1 MKKYNNNEKMFSF
14 STTNATATTSPVA
27 AITTKTETPAAVPPT
42 TTATEALAAA
52 NSLKMTQ
59 TGDCLV
65 TLPSQ
70 NSTIS
75 YEFEQT
81 QQQSHF
87 AVTTSGTD
95 TTINDPYAT
104 YTDNFD
110 LSLLPQDY
118 NNTTDTTTTTNTTNI
133 LQTNLIDNTIPT
145 TVFSFETTTTQQQ
158 QQQHNLSQDKANSL
172 SVPDIKIE
180 QTWSSCPSLNT
191 IKQEQIYQS
200 YFPLNTKQ
208 QQLIPPPPAYPAHI
222 YPSPQSSPA
231 QSEYNFP
238 HTQYSQTSPTSSAC
252 YDSLSSSH
260 NSLYNAVSS
269 PCPSI
274 DTTTIK
280 QEQLHILPPSPPES
294 SCDTPTPQSSYSSCS
309 SGFDFKSEPFDS
321 DVETF
326 NDLNK
331 TQQCSLHQQQQQLQQ
346 QQQASTATADHQLLR
361 EYLEDTT
368 FQKRHNLKPLA
379 LESFICGLEE
389 VRDNIEPVIS
399 LALEHARHEVDATCA
414 KLQISQDPSA
424 WSANQVHAWL
434 RSTLQQFKLPVID
447 DIENKFNENGA
458 ELLQLT
464 EDEFIKR
471 IPECGSTL
479 HAQLEIWKL
488 TCLPEYTKTTNSNQM
503 QQTHNMWTSNVLHA
517 YNNNMEEDTEDEDDF
532 LTNSNNTTN
541 NNNNNGNSNSN
552 MQQQT
557 NGQYNNHNN
566 EELINT
572 NSNNI
577 TDNTNHNN
585 EVNNITPV
593 KRAGGTRTG
602 GSHIHLWQFL
612 KELLAAPHINGTA
625 IRWIDRSKGIFKIED
640 SVRVAKLWGKRKNRP
655 AMNYDKLSRSIR
667 QYYKKGIMKKTER
680 SQRLV
685 YQFCQPYHM

>member
-1 MKKYNNNEKMFSF
+1 MENCNKEKMFSF
-14 STTNATATTSPVA
+14 STTTSTTTLATSSEAATTA
-27 AITTKTETPAAVPPT
+27 TPAAPPPSQLT
-42 TTATEALAAA
+42 KTVA
-52 NSLKMTQ
+52 NALKMPQ

-65 TLPSQ
+65 TLPPQ
-70 NSTIS
+70 IPEIS
-75 YEFEQT
+75 YEFSQT
-81 QQQSHF
+81 HQSTQF
-87 AVTTSGTD
+87 AVTTTSASG
-95 TTINDPYAT
+95 TINDPYAT

-118 NNTTDTTTTTNTTNI
+118 NHNNNNSTQTTTITTNI
-133 LQTNLIDNTIPT
+133 TQTNLIDNIPT
-145 TVFSFETTTTQQQ
+145 TVYNFDTTTTN
-158 QQQHNLSQDKANSL
+158 QQHIQQDKANSL
-172 SVPDIKIE
+172 AVPDIKIE

-208 QQLIPPPPAYPAHI
+208 NQLVPPPPAYPVQI

-231 QSEYNFP
+231 QSEYNFSQ
-238 HTQYSQTSPTSSAC
+238 TQYSSSPSSAC
-252 YDSLSSSH
+252 FESLSSSR
-260 NSLYNAVSS
+260 NSLYNIASS

-274 DTTTIK
+274 DAQTIK

-294 SCDTPTPQSSYSSCS
+294 NCDTPTPQSSYSSCS

-331 TQQCSLHQQQQQLQQ
+331 SQCS
-346 QQQASTATADHQLLR
+346 ATVAAVSSADHQLLR

-379 LESFICGLEE
+379 LESFIGGLEE

-399 LALEHARHEVDATCA
+399 LALEQAKRDADDTCA

-434 RSTLQQFKLPVID
+434 RSTLQQFELPIID
-447 DIENKFNENGA
+447 DIENKFLENGA

-464 EDEFIKR
+464 ENEFVKR
-471 IPECGSTL
+471 IPEGGSTL
-479 HAQLEIWKL
+479 HAQLELWKL
-488 TCLPEYTKTTNSNQM
+488 TCSPEYPKSTTINQM
-503 QQTHNMWTSNVLHA
+503 QQTHNMWTSNILLA
-517 YNNNMEEDTEDEDDF
+517 YNNSMEEDTEDEDDF
-532 LTNSNNTTN
+532 LTNNNTTTN
-541 NNNNNGNSNSN
+541 NSLTNAHQQINGHFN
-552 MQQQT
+552 T
-557 NGQYNNHNN
+557 N
-566 EELINT
+566 EEVINT
-572 NSNNI
+572 NSNGINNNSSN
-577 TDNTNHNN
+577 NTNNN
-585 EVNNITPV
+585 ISDNNNNNTNNTTNEINTITPV
-593 KRAGGTRTG
+593 KRAGTRNG

>member
-1 MKKYNNNEKMFSF
+1 MENYNKEKMFSF
-14 STTNATATTSPVA
+14 STTTTTLATTSVA
-27 AITTKTETPAAVPPT
+27 ATTSTPAAPPPT
-42 TTATEALAAA
+42 KTVA
-52 NSLKMTQ
+52 NSLKMPQ
-59 TGDCLV
+59 TGDSLV
-65 TLPSQ
+65 TPS
-70 NSTIS
+70 IS
-75 YEFEQT
+75 YDFAAAQT
-81 QQQSHF
+81 QTQF
-87 AVTTSGTD
+87 TVTTTTPSGTA
-95 TTINDPYAT
+95 NDPYAT

-118 NNTTDTTTTTNTTNI
+118 NNIIAATATITTNTT
-133 LQTNLIDNTIPT
+133 QTNLIDNIPT
-145 TVFSFETTTTQQQ
+145 TVYNFNL
-158 QQQHNLSQDKANSL
+158 QHLQQDKANSL
-172 SVPDIKIE
+172 AVPDIKIE

-200 YFPLNTKQ
+200 YFPLNTTQ
-208 QQLIPPPPAYPAHI
+208 NQLVPPPPAYPIQI

-231 QSEYNFP
+231 QSEYNFC
-238 HTQYSQTSPTSSAC
+238 HTQYSSSPSSAC
-252 YDSLSSSH
+252 YESLSSSR
-260 NSLYNAVSS
+260 NSLYNIASS

-274 DTTTIK
+274 DAQTIK

-331 TQQCSLHQQQQQLQQ
+331 SQCS
-346 QQQASTATADHQLLR
+346 ATSTAADHLLLR

-379 LESFICGLEE
+379 LESFIGGLEE

-399 LALEHARHEVDATCA
+399 LALEHAKREADATCA

-434 RSTLQQFKLPVID
+434 RSTLQQFELPIID

-464 EDEFIKR
+464 EDEFVKR
-471 IPECGSTL
+471 IPQCGSTL

-488 TCLPEYTKTTNSNQM
+488 TYSPEYTKHTSLNHM
-503 QQTHNMWTSNVLHA
+503 QQTHNMWTSNILHA
-517 YNNNMEEDTEDEDDF
+517 YNNGMEEDTEDEDDF
-532 LTNSNNTTN
+532 LTNTNNNTNNHSMSSTHQQSNGQFTNSEEVTNTNATAITNNNGNNNTNNSN
-541 NNNNNGNSNSN
+541 NNNNN
-552 MQQQT
+552 
-557 NGQYNNHNN
+557 NN
-566 EELINT
+566 T
-572 NSNNI
+572 
-577 TDNTNHNN
+577 NN
-585 EVNNITPV
+585 EVNTITPV
-593 KRAGGTRTG
+593 KRAGTRNG